1 MLIFKYLMNYGVV
14 NMKLKKGI
22 KRILILICLICL
34 GMGGYYIYETGFQ
47 NHIEDYNVEGLS
59 IQHKFL
65 TVNPYSRSGKPLKRV
80 KSIVVHYTGN
90 PGSTAINNR
99 NYFENLRKT
108 HLTSASSHF
117 IVGLK
122 GEIIQCIPLNEISY
136 ASNQRNKDTISI
148 ETCHPDK
155 SGKFNPKT
163 YESLQKLVRALMET
177 YHLDKDDVIR
187 HYDVTGKECPKYYVD
202 HPHEWQ
208 KFLNSL

>member
-1 MLIFKYLMNYGVV
+1 
-14 NMKLKKGI
+14 MKLKKGI